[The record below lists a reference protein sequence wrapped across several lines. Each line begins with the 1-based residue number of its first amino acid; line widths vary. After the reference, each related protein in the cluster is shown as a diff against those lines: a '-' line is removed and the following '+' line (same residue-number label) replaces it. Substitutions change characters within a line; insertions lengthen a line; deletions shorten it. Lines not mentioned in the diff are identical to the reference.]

1 MALRLSLQLLT
12 LPTYACTFMRARGK
26 RFHKKVEKN
35 TTQEVR
41 EVISWSQSQELQSF
55 AAKLI
60 YRLTE
65 KYSSFPPEE
74 VPLEKTLR
82 MFKRD

>member
-1 MALRLSLQLLT
+1 
-12 LPTYACTFMRARGK
+12 
-26 RFHKKVEKN
+26 
-35 TTQEVR
+35 VR
-41 EVISWSQSQELQSF
+41 EVISWSQSHKPQSF
-55 AAKLI
+55 MAKLI
-60 YRLTE
+60 YRLAE